1 MLVNLGSTLCSTD
14 LISSSEQSLL
24 GYKSKSNVN
33 AQVNLTNIR
42 AKKKKEVNT
51 KFFITL
57 LYFSN

>member
-42 AKKKKEVNT
+42 AKKKKRS
-51 KFFITL
+51 K
-57 LYFSN
+57 Y